1 MDEKS
6 IKEISAVI
14 SDEKNI
20 KAMAAVIARGD
31 RIELVPQPNSG
42 VKILHTRR
50 KVVKIE
56 Q

>member
-1 MDEKS
+1 VDEKA
-6 IKEISAVI
+6 IREISAVI

-20 KAMAAVIARGD
+20 KAMAAVIAKGD
-31 RIELVPQPNSG
+31 RIELVPQPNNG

-50 KVVKIE
+50 KVVKME